1 MFGSLGWPELLL
13 ILAVVLLIFG
23 VGRIAR
29 VGGELGKGV
38 AAFRD
43 GLREGQESADDAVKD
58 VVAAAEKK
66 ESETTD

>member
-1 MFGSLGWPELLL
+1 MAGLGLPELLI

-38 AAFRD
+38 SAFRE
-43 GLREGQESADDAVKD
+43 GMREGQDENKPDGKNGGSEDK
-58 VVAAAEKK
+58 AA
-66 ESETTD
+66 

>member
-1 MFGSLGWPELLL
+1 MGTIGWPELLI
-13 ILAVVLLIFG
+13 ILLVVLLVFG

-43 GLREGQESADDAVKD
+43 GLKEGQKSGDEEARKKSDSTDDP
-58 VVAAAEKK
+58 AA
-66 ESETTD
+66 

>member
-13 ILAVVLLIFG
+13 ILAIVLLIFG

-38 AAFRD
+38 SAFRE
-43 GLREGQESADDAVKD
+43 GLQEGQKKPDVPADD
-58 VVAAAEKK
+58 VATVEKK
-66 ESETTD
+66 ETESTE